1 LRVTLDTSFLILHYF
16 SKEADVL
23 RKSRSVLHFCR
34 LAGNG
39 GILPTVVLAE
49 FYAIARRDAGRDVA
63 ELRLKE
69 LADSGLEVVQLSQDA
84 ARESG
89 ILRAKY
95 HEKIPWGDCFIAG
108 THIVEK
114 ADLVLSE
121 DPHFRDIREI
131 KTRKLGEFKP

>member
-1 LRVTLDTSFLILHYF
+1 MR
-16 SKEADVL
+16 
-23 RKSRSVLHFCR
+23 
-34 LAGNG
+34 
-39 GILPTVVLAE
+39 
-49 FYAIARRDAGRDVA
+49 
-63 ELRLKE
+63 ELV
-69 LADSGLEVVQLSQDA
+69 DSGLEVVQLSRDV

-95 HEKIPWGDCFIAG
+95 REKIPWGDCFIAG

-131 KTRKLGEFKP
+131 KARKLGEFKP

>member
-1 LRVTLDTSFLILHYF
+1 MHC
-16 SKEADVL
+16 
-23 RKSRSVLHFCR
+23 CR
-34 LAGNG
+34 LAGNS

-63 ELRLKE
+63 ELRLGE
-69 LADSGLEVVQLSQDA
+69 LVDSGLVVVELSRDA
-84 ARESG
+84 ARESAV
-89 ILRAKY
+89 LRAKY

-108 THIVEK
+108 THLVEK

-121 DPHFRDIREI
+121 DPHFRDIREV

>member
-1 LRVTLDTSFLILHYF
+1 
-16 SKEADVL
+16 
-23 RKSRSVLHFCR
+23 LHFCR
-34 LAGNG
+34 LAGNS
-39 GILPTVVLAE
+39 GILPTVALAE

-63 ELRLKE
+63 ELRLRE
-69 LADSGLEVVQLSQDA
+69 LVDSGLEVVQLSREAAREA

-89 ILRAKY
+89 VIRAKY

-108 THIVEK
+108 THISKK

-121 DPHFRDIREI
+121 DPHFRDIKEI